1 MFNSFFFQ
9 GERSMTK
16 HNHLLG
22 TFDLTGIPPAKRGI
36 PQIEVTFEIDV
47 NGILKVAAEDKGTG
61 KKNNITIEDSGDRL
75 SKEEIERM
83 INDAEQ
89 YAEEDSRIKKRVNA
103 KNDLESAV
111 YSLRNQIEDTEKLG
125 SKLSN
130 EDKEKLKDLIQEKS
144 DWLDNNSEAN
154 IDEINEQKQDFD
166 KIVQPIMSK
175 LYQNSQSSSHS
186 EEL

>member
-1 MFNSFFFQ
+1 
-9 GERSMTK
+9 MTK

-22 TFDLTGIPPAKRGI
+22 TFDLSGIPPAKRGI

-61 KKNNITIEDSGDRL
+61 MKNNITINDSGDRL

-89 YAEEDSRIKKRVNA
+89 YAEEDSRVKERVNA
-103 KNDLESAV
+103 KNELESAV
-111 YSLRNQIEDTEKLG
+111 YSLRNQIDDTEKLG
-125 SKLSN
+125 SKLSDD
-130 EDKEKLKDLIQEKS
+130 DKETLKSLIQKKS
-144 DWLDNNSEAN
+144 DWLDNNSEAD
-154 IDEINEQKQDFD
+154 IEEIKEQKEDFD
-166 KIVQPIMSK
+166 KTVQPIISK
-175 LYQNSQSSSHS
+175 LYKDRQSSHS

>member
-1 MFNSFFFQ
+1 
-9 GERSMTK
+9 MTK

-22 TFDLTGIPPAKRGI
+22 TFDLSGIPPAKRGI

-61 KKNNITIEDSGDRL
+61 MKNNITINDSGDRL

-89 YAEEDSRIKKRVNA
+89 YAEEDSRVKERANA
-103 KNDLESAV
+103 KNELESAV
-111 YSLRNQIEDTEKLG
+111 YSLRNQIDDTEKLG
-125 SKLSN
+125 SKLSDD
-130 EDKEKLKDLIQEKS
+130 DKETLKSLIQKKS
-144 DWLDNNSEAN
+144 DWLDNNSEAD
-154 IDEINEQKQDFD
+154 IEEIKEQKEDFD
-166 KIVQPIMSK
+166 KTVQPIISK
-175 LYQNSQSSSHS
+175 LYKDRQSSHS